1 MSSEPGTSTHE
12 HAPHRRALVL
22 TQGDPAGIGPELLLR
37 VAAAGLLL
45 PGDIVV
51 ADPAPLAELARRLG
65 DWAERGLEA
74 LGPALERAHAH
85 GQVSALVRGVD
96 LVLADPR
103 GRALVTAPIDKAGC
117 RDEGFAFPGH
127 TEYLAARAGVDDF
140 AMLMVGPRLRVVLAT
155 IHLPLRE
162 VPRVLER
169 DGIDRIVRAGR
180 LLARAMTDASH
191 TQLRRW
197 CAHTRPDPRPV
208 IGVLGLNPHAGERG
222 LLGDEERTIVA
233 PAVAALTDWAAERD
247 VPVIFRG
254 PLPADT
260 AFAAHADGQL
270 DGVVAMYHDQGLG
283 PFKLM
288 HMRDGVNMTLGLPFI
303 RTSPDHGTAR
313 DIAGRGVADPSSM
326 FAAVALARGQQS

>member
-1 MSSEPGTSTHE
+1 M
-12 HAPHRRALVL
+12 V

-37 VAAAGLLL
+37 LAADGRLRAG
-45 PGDIVV
+45 DRVI
-51 ADPAPLAELARRLG
+51 ADPARLRRLAKQLG
-65 DWAERGLEA
+65 DWAERSFDVLEPLLDVSA
-74 LGPALERAHAH
+74 GPPH

-96 LVLADPR
+96 LVLEDPR

-162 VPRVLER
+162 VPLRLDVAS
-169 DGIDRIVRAGR
+169 IVRAGR
-180 LLARAMTDASH
+180 LLARALQAH
-191 TQLRRW
+191 FG
-197 CAHTRPDPRPV
+197 CARPV
-208 IGVLGLNPHAGERG
+208 VGVLGLNPHAGERG
-222 LLGDEERTIVA
+222 MLGDEEITIVA
-233 PAVAALTDWAAERD
+233 PAVHELTRWAAERGD
-247 VPVIFRG
+247 PTEFRG

-260 AFAAHADGQL
+260 AFAAHAAGRL

-283 PFKLM
+283 PFKLLHM
-288 HMRDGVNMTLGLPFI
+288 HDSVNMTLGLPFV

-313 DIAGRGVADPSSM
+313 DIAGRGLADPSSM
-326 FAAVALARGQQS
+326 FAAVALARGSDS

>member
-1 MSSEPGTSTHE
+1 MSSEPGISAAAPPSE
-12 HAPHRRALVL
+12 LHAVPALVV

-37 VAAAGLLL
+37 LGAADLLRAGDRVIADLTPLRAL
-45 PGDIVV
+45 ADQLAARPGGEW
-51 ADPAPLAELARRLG
+51 AAHGLA
-65 DWAERGLEA
+65 
-74 LGPALERAHAH
+74 ALEPLIDQAPRSA

-96 LVLADPR
+96 LVLEDPR
-103 GRALVTAPIDKAGC
+103 GRALVTAPIDKAAC
-117 RDEGFAFPGH
+117 RAEGFPFPGH

-162 VPRVLER
+162 VPLRLDVAS
-169 DGIDRIVRAGR
+169 IVRAGR
-180 LLARAMTDASH
+180 LLARA
-191 TQLRRW
+191 LRE
-197 CAHTRPDPRPV
+197 HFTRDSSARPV

-222 LLGDEERTIVA
+222 MLGDEEQTIVG
-233 PAVAALTDWAAERD
+233 PAIAALREWAAANDE
-247 VPVIFRG
+247 PVSFRG

-260 AFAAHADGQL
+260 AFPAHADGAL
-270 DGVVAMYHDQGLG
+270 DGLVAMYHDQGLA
-283 PFKLM
+283 PFKLL

-326 FAAVALARGQQS
+326 FAAVALARGATR

>member
-1 MSSEPGTSTHE
+1 MTT
-12 HAPHRRALVL
+12 AKQADAALVV

-37 VAAAGLLL
+37 LGAADLLRAG
-45 PGDIVV
+45 DCVV
-51 ADPAPLAELARRLG
+51 ADEAPLRALAASLAATTG
-65 DWAERGLEA
+65 SGGPGGEWATRGLA
-74 LGPALERAHAH
+74 ALEPLLDRSPRAP

-117 RDEGFAFPGH
+117 RAEGFRFPGH

-155 IHLPLRE
+155 IHMPLRE
-162 VPRVLER
+162 VPLRL
-169 DGIDRIVRAGR
+169 DIPGIVRVGR
-180 LLARAMTDASH
+180 LLARA
-191 TQLRRW
+191 LRERFLP
-197 CAHTRPDPRPV
+197 ADRRPV

-222 LLGDEERTIVA
+222 LLGDEERTIVG
-233 PAVAALTDWAAERD
+233 PAVERLREWASEHDHLAE
-247 VPVIFRG
+247 FRG

-260 AFAAHADGQL
+260 AFAMHADGAL

-283 PFKLM
+283 PFKLL
-288 HMRDGVNMTLGLPFI
+288 HMRDGVNMTLGLPFV

-313 DIAGRGVADPSSM
+313 DIAGRGVADPGSM
-326 FAAVALARGQQS
+326 FAAVALARGARP